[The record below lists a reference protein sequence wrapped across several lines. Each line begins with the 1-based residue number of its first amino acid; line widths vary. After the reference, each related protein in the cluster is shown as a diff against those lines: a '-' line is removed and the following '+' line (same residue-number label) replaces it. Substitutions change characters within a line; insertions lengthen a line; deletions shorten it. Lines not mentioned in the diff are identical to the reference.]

1 MRKLKNKAKV
11 AAAPSRLDVHNE
23 QLDKDM
29 DDLTPGTFLVSTASR
44 PASVSE
50 YLIGCGLTECGLID
64 PFVLSAEAL
73 SFVEAVSQD
82 ATRMFQKE
90 QEREESTLPF
100 YIFSPHS
107 KFRLR
112 WDILSVALISC
123 E

>member
-1 MRKLKNKAKV
+1 MTGF
-11 AAAPSRLDVHNE
+11 
-23 QLDKDM
+23 
-29 DDLTPGTFLVSTASR
+29 LTW
-44 PASVSE
+44 
-50 YLIGCGLTECGLID
+50 IW
-64 PFVLSAEAL
+64 FVQSAEAL

-100 YIFSPHS
+100 FILSPHG

-123 E
+123 ELLIRSHPMH